1 MPKPRAFV
9 RHRRWTLK
17 TSPDL
22 WHPRLSALH
31 PVSSELVRHAYLGI
45 DQVYVKVS
53 RILDKHG
60 VVGCLRG
67 GYRSYAEELWKQSIM
82 HTKGTLNID
91 ANAIFFKYFG
101 YGLDCDILREIA
113 FAFGIEVRLPVPVVI
128 EPYSFDHVITDYT
141 LNPKA
146 EASIVSVK
154 RLSYVTILW
163 EGDGDGVFWIRVYVD
178 NILEEEFPTDES
190 YVGTHSFRKSLEVR
204 IYNPLNI
211 RATHTSTT
219 HSIRGVVA

>member
-17 TSPDL
+17 TSPNL

-45 DQVYVKVS
+45 DQVYAKVS

-60 VVGCLRG
+60 IVGCLRG

-82 HTKGTLNID
+82 HTRETLEIE
-91 ANAIFFKYFG
+91 ACAITYKYDG
-101 YGLDCDILREIA
+101 YGFEFDILKEIA
-113 FAFGIEVRLPVPVVI
+113 LIFGIEVRPVM
-128 EPYSFDHVITDYT
+128 ESYSYNHTARDYT

-146 EASIVSVK
+146 EASIV
-154 RLSYVTILW
+154 TIRALGHVDIIW
-163 EGDGDGVFWIRVYVD
+163 KGDGDGIFMMRIYVD
-178 NILEEEFPTDES
+178 GVKEEEFPTNETRI
-190 YVGTHSFRKSLEVR
+190 GTYAFKKSFEVKV
-204 IYNPLNI
+204 YNPLDVI
-211 RATHTSTT
+211 KTQTSMS
-219 HSIRGVVA
+219 HSIRGVIA